1 MPKVQVT
8 FDHDNLRGTLEI
20 NMNETE
26 LAALQDVRDLEYL
39 SAQNAIYLELPEGVA
54 ATFTYKQVHTLP
66 TEEGVYMDCDGGIWR
81 INESGKWLH
90 LHTFEPPR
98 TAPEEYMPFTQL
110 KLGRTF

>member
-8 FDHDNLRGTLEI
+8 FDHDNIRGTLEI

-39 SAQNAIYLELPEGVA
+39 SAQNAIYLELHEGVA

-66 TEEGVYMDCDGGIWR
+66 TEEGVYMDTDGKLWR
-81 INESGKWLH
+81 LSLGGVFTSLERASVQPTDFL
-90 LHTFEPPR
+90 
-98 TAPEEYMPFTQL
+98 PFTQL
-110 KLGRTF
+110 KLGRTY